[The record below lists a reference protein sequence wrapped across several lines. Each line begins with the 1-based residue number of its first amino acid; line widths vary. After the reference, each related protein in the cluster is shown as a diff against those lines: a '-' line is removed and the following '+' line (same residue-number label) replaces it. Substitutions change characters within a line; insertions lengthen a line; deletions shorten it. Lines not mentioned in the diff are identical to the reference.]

1 MTHLPH
7 ENDNRKPVLLIVHYR
22 NDAAPVRE
30 PYSPKH
36 LSEYVNAGFTHC
48 LNLARDEVHL
58 IHRYAPYSARA

>member
-36 LSEYVNAGFTHC
+36 LSEYVAAGFRHC
-48 LNLARDEVHL
+48 LNLARDECHL
-58 IHRYAPYSARA
+58 IHPHAPYSARA